1 MNDATEQA
9 IRGLHSWSSHP
20 TSRQQAPSCKQAS
33 IILQA
38 GKHHPAS
45 RQASS
50 CKQASIIL
58 QAGKDHPA
66 SRQASSCKQ
75 ASIILQAGEA
85 FVPFVLIFKRVDC
98 ANAKRK
104 NETQK
109 PSTKSKS
116 KIQAQKP
123 KHAQQAV
130 LK

>member
-33 IILQA
+33 I
-38 GKHHPAS
+38 
-45 RQASS
+45 ASS
-50 CKQASIIL
+50 Y
-58 QAGKDHPA
+58 
-66 SRQASSCKQ
+66 KQ